1 MAAGRIPTWV
11 WITTPT
17 ITVAFIGFLFYLS
30 TLPAGDDIDKITESL
45 ELKAKIALQTRA
57 EKAEPNAMDDS
68 VKTAVEKEVIAQP
81 KQQAKVEEYEFYQLL
96 ENKKVNVPEVK
107 EYVSTPKGTDKDGKK
122 IIYRLRVG
130 SFGSKGGADRQ
141 KAMLTLN
148 GFDTQIE
155 SADVN
160 GKTYHRVF
168 VGPFPDRSKMNKAQ
182 DNLVALDIQ
191 SMVIK
196 E

>member
-11 WITTPT
+11 WVFTPVITL
-17 ITVAFIGFLFYLS
+17 AFVGFLFYLS
-30 TLPAGDDIDKITESL
+30 TLPAGDDIDKITEAL
-45 ELKAKIALQTRA
+45 EQKAKTALQTTATRST
-57 EKAEPNAMDDS
+57 EVESKNAAPEAKSDKP
-68 VKTAVEKEVIAQP
+68 V
-81 KQQAKVEEYEFYQLL
+81 QQAKVEEYEFYQLL
-96 ENKKVNVPEVK
+96 ENKKVDVPEVK
-107 EYVSTPKGTDKDGKK
+107 EYKSTPKGVDKDGKK
-122 IIYRLRVG
+122 VVYRLRVG
-130 SFGSKGGADRQ
+130 SFGSKEGADRQ

-168 VGPFPDRSKMNKAQ
+168 VGPFNNRSKMNKAQ

-191 SMVIK
+191 PMVVK

>member
-11 WITTPT
+11 WVFTPV
-17 ITVAFIGFLFYLS
+17 ITVAFVGFLFYLS
-30 TLPAGDDIDKITESL
+30 TLPAGDDIDKITEAL
-45 ELKAKIALQTRA
+45 EQKAKTALQTSA
-57 EKAEPNAMDDS
+57 TSSTEMEKKNAAPE
-68 VKTAVEKEVIAQP
+68 VKSEKPV
-81 KQQAKVEEYEFYQLL
+81 QQAKVEEYEFYQLL
-96 ENKKVNVPEVK
+96 ENKKVDVPEVK
-107 EYVSTPKGTDKDGKK
+107 EYKSTPKGTDKDGKK
-122 IIYRLRVG
+122 IVYRLRVG
-130 SFGSKGGADRQ
+130 SFGSKEGADRQ

-168 VGPFPDRSKMNKAQ
+168 VGPFNNRSKMNKAQ

-191 SMVIK
+191 PMVVK

>member
-11 WITTPT
+11 WVFTPV
-17 ITVAFIGFLFYLS
+17 ITVAFVGFLFYLS
-30 TLPAGDDIDKITESL
+30 TLPAGDDIDKITEAL
-45 ELKAKIALQTRA
+45 EQKAKTALQTSA
-57 EKAEPNAMDDS
+57 TSSTEMAKKNAAPEVKSEKP
-68 VKTAVEKEVIAQP
+68 V
-81 KQQAKVEEYEFYQLL
+81 QQAKVEEYEFYQLL
-96 ENKKVNVPEVK
+96 ENKKVDVPEVK
-107 EYVSTPKGTDKDGKK
+107 EYKSTPKGTDKDGKK
-122 IIYRLRVG
+122 IVYRLRVG
-130 SFGSKGGADRQ
+130 SFGSKEGADRQ

-168 VGPFPDRSKMNKAQ
+168 VGPFNNRSKMNKAQ

-191 SMVIK
+191 PMVVK

>member
-11 WITTPT
+11 WVFTPVITL
-17 ITVAFIGFLFYLS
+17 AFVGFLFYLS
-30 TLPAGDDIDKITESL
+30 TLPAGDDIDKITEAL
-45 ELKAKIALQTRA
+45 EQKAKTALQTTATKSTDVERKNA
-57 EKAEPNAMDDS
+57 TLEAKSDEP
-68 VKTAVEKEVIAQP
+68 V
-81 KQQAKVEEYEFYQLL
+81 QQAKVEEYEFYQLL
-96 ENKKVNVPEVK
+96 ENKKVDVPEVK
-107 EYVSTPKGTDKDGKK
+107 EYKSTPKGVDKDGKK
-122 IIYRLRVG
+122 VVYRLRVG
-130 SFGSKGGADRQ
+130 SFGSKEGADRQ

-168 VGPFPDRSKMNKAQ
+168 VGPFNNRSKMNKAQ

-191 SMVIK
+191 PMVVK

>member
-11 WITTPT
+11 WVFTPVITL
-17 ITVAFIGFLFYLS
+17 AFVGFLFYLS
-30 TLPAGDDIDKITESL
+30 TLPAGDDIDKITEAL
-45 ELKAKIALQTRA
+45 EQKAKTALQTTATKSTEVER
-57 EKAEPNAMDDS
+57 KNAAPEAKSDKP
-68 VKTAVEKEVIAQP
+68 V
-81 KQQAKVEEYEFYQLL
+81 QQAKVEEYEFYQLL
-96 ENKKVNVPEVK
+96 ENKKVDVPEVK
-107 EYVSTPKGTDKDGKK
+107 EYKSTPKGVDKDGKK
-122 IIYRLRVG
+122 VVYRLRVG
-130 SFGSKGGADRQ
+130 SFGSKEGADRQ

-168 VGPFPDRSKMNKAQ
+168 VGPFNNRSKMNKAQ

-191 SMVIK
+191 PMVVK

>member
-11 WITTPT
+11 WVFTPV
-17 ITVAFIGFLFYLS
+17 ITVAFVGFLFYLS
-30 TLPAGDDIDKITESL
+30 TLPAGDDIDKITEAL
-45 ELKAKIALQTRA
+45 EQKAKTALQTSA
-57 EKAEPNAMDDS
+57 TSSTEMAKKNAALEVKSEKP
-68 VKTAVEKEVIAQP
+68 V
-81 KQQAKVEEYEFYQLL
+81 QQAKVEEYEFYQLL
-96 ENKKVNVPEVK
+96 ENKKVDVPEVK
-107 EYVSTPKGTDKDGKK
+107 EYKSTPKGTDKDGKK
-122 IIYRLRVG
+122 IVYRLRVG
-130 SFGSKGGADRQ
+130 SFGSKEGADRQ

-168 VGPFPDRSKMNKAQ
+168 VGPFNNRSKMNKAQ

-191 SMVIK
+191 PMVVK

>member
-11 WITTPT
+11 WVFTPVITL
-17 ITVAFIGFLFYLS
+17 AFVGFLFYLS
-30 TLPAGDDIDKITESL
+30 TLPAGDDIDKITEAL
-45 ELKAKIALQTRA
+45 EQKAKTALQTTATKSTDVVR
-57 EKAEPNAMDDS
+57 KNAATEAKSDKP
-68 VKTAVEKEVIAQP
+68 V
-81 KQQAKVEEYEFYQLL
+81 QQAKVEEYEFYQLL
-96 ENKKVNVPEVK
+96 ENKKVDVPEVK
-107 EYVSTPKGTDKDGKK
+107 EYKSTPKGVDKDGKK
-122 IIYRLRVG
+122 VVYRLRVG
-130 SFGSKGGADRQ
+130 SFGSKEGADRQ

-168 VGPFPDRSKMNKAQ
+168 VGPFNNRSKMNKAQ

-191 SMVIK
+191 PMVVK

>member
-17 ITVAFIGFLFYLS
+17 VTVAFIGFLFYLS

-45 ELKAKIALQTRA
+45 EQKAKVALQTRA
-57 EKAEPNAMDDS
+57 EKAEP
-68 VKTAVEKEVIAQP
+68 KTNDAAEVPKANEAVLEEPQ
-81 KQQAKVEEYEFYQLL
+81 QQAKVEEYEFYQLL
-96 ENKKVNVPEVK
+96 ENKKVDVPEVK
-107 EYVSTPKGTDKDGKK
+107 EYKSTPKGTDKDGKK

-130 SFGSKGGADRQ
+130 SFGSKDGADRQ

-160 GKTYHRVF
+160 GKTFHRVF
-168 VGPFPDRSKMNKAQ
+168 VGPFANRSKMNKAQ

-191 SMVIK
+191 PMVVK

>member
-11 WITTPT
+11 WVFTPVITL
-17 ITVAFIGFLFYLS
+17 AFVGFLFYLS
-30 TLPAGDDIDKITESL
+30 TLPAGDDIDKITETL
-45 ELKAKIALQTRA
+45 EQKAKTALQTTATKSTEVER
-57 EKAEPNAMDDS
+57 KNAAPEAKSDKP
-68 VKTAVEKEVIAQP
+68 V
-81 KQQAKVEEYEFYQLL
+81 QQAKVEEYEFYQLL
-96 ENKKVNVPEVK
+96 ENKKVDVPEVK
-107 EYVSTPKGTDKDGKK
+107 EYKSTPKGVDKDGKK
-122 IIYRLRVG
+122 VVYRLRVG
-130 SFGSKGGADRQ
+130 SFGSKEGADRQ

-168 VGPFPDRSKMNKAQ
+168 VGPFNNRSKMNKAQ
-182 DNLVALDIQ
+182 DNLVSLDIQ
-191 SMVIK
+191 PMVVK

>member
-11 WITTPT
+11 WVFTPVITL
-17 ITVAFIGFLFYLS
+17 AFVGFLFYLS
-30 TLPAGDDIDKITESL
+30 TLPAGDDIDKITEAL
-45 ELKAKIALQTRA
+45 EQKAKTALQTTATKSTEVERKNA
-57 EKAEPNAMDDS
+57 TPEAKSEKP
-68 VKTAVEKEVIAQP
+68 V
-81 KQQAKVEEYEFYQLL
+81 QQAKVEEYEFYQLL
-96 ENKKVNVPEVK
+96 ENKKVDVPEVK
-107 EYVSTPKGTDKDGKK
+107 EYKSTPKGVDKDGKK
-122 IIYRLRVG
+122 VVYRLRVG
-130 SFGSKGGADRQ
+130 SFGSKEGADRQ

-168 VGPFPDRSKMNKAQ
+168 VGPFNNRSKMNKAQ

-191 SMVIK
+191 PMVVK